1 MNQPKILITGGT
13 GFAGS
18 HLVEQLLAQGY
29 TDIHVTA
36 FSSKASLVHTLL
48 PQENIHQA
56 DLTNLEST
64 VAVFQAVKPDQ
75 IYHLASFAFVGKS
88 FERAHEVLSNN
99 ITLQQNVLQAVHTV
113 VPDARLLVIGSAEEY
128 GISFSED
135 EIPYTESHPLRP
147 INPYAVSKATQSLL
161 AFSYFISFELDIVM
175 VKPFN
180 HIGERQTPDFA
191 VPAFTRQIVAIERG
205 EQTELSVGN
214 LDAIRD
220 FTDVIDMVKAYI
232 ILMELGE
239 KGEVYNVGTGV
250 GIKMSDLLTQLI
262 NLAKVPITT
271 TTDPSRFR
279 PHDIPK
285 MIANSAKIKALGW
298 QPTIKL
304 SDTLERIVN
313 WYRNN

>member
-1 MNQPKILITGGT
+1 MNQPRILITGGT

-29 TDIHVTA
+29 SDIHVTT
-36 FSSKASLVHTLL
+36 FSSKTSLVHTLL
-48 PQENIHQA
+48 PETNIHQA

-64 VAVFQAVKPDQ
+64 LSVFEKVKPDQ
-75 IYHLASFAFVGKS
+75 IYNLASFAFVGKS

-99 ITLQQNVLQAVHTV
+99 ITLQQNVLHAVHTI
-113 VPDARLLVIGSAEEY
+113 VPNARLLVIGSAEEY
-128 GISFSED
+128 GISISED
-135 EIPYTESHPLRP
+135 EIPYDESHQLRP

-161 AFSYFISFELDIVM
+161 AFSYYISFELDIVM

-232 ILMELGE
+232 ILMERGK
-239 KGEVYNVGTGV
+239 KGEVYNVGTGI
-250 GIKMSDLLTQLI
+250 GIKMSDLLAQLI
-262 NLAKVPITT
+262 ALAKVPITT

-285 MIANSAKIKALGW
+285 MIANNAKIKELGW
-298 QPTIKL
+298 QPTSML
-304 SDTLERIVN
+304 SETLSRIVN